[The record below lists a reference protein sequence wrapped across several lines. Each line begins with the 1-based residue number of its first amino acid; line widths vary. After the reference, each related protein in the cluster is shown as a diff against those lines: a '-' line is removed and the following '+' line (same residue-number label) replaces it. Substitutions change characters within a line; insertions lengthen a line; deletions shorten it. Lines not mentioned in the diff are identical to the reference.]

1 MGDEWPNGSEPYLLD
16 TLKAESGFIF
26 FLMVVILFS
35 IGNISMVA
43 TADQLLLTATF
54 VSYRVIAMPLFE
66 HIFLLG
72 I

>member
-1 MGDEWPNGSEPYLLD
+1 MGDEWPNSSESYLLD